1 MLALQIRALGWFRL
15 GIWFPD
21 VLLILCVVSR
31 GGCFVQCW
39 KLAVPQVRISVV
51 LVCSLQ
57 LNGVEPPSAWLSL
70 GLARATDSSLHETP
84 QGPQNQ
90 LALAAVA
97 WVLGDGGADGYG
109 CEWNLT
115 QERLWLIF
123 GGFLFP
129 WFVIPTSSAWAVTAD
144 LGSLI
149 LLCLCYQECKYYWP
163 NSCPLTAVQPC
174 HLPIKLMTSGLN
186 WKAGGVPAVTGDRA
200 GLVPSP
206 LLWATGNSFPAG
218 MLMESGG

>member
-1 MLALQIRALGWFRL
+1 MTRAGYV
-15 GIWFPD
+15 GFPD
-21 VLLILCVVSR
+21 YLLILYVGSR
-31 GGCFVQCW
+31 GDCFVQCW
-39 KLAVPQVRISVV
+39 KLAAPQVRISLVF
-51 LVCSLQ
+51 VCSLQ
-57 LNGVEPPSAWLSL
+57 LNSAEPPSAWLSL
-70 GLARATDSSLHETP
+70 GLARATENSLHEMP

-90 LALAAVA
+90 LASAAVA

-115 QERLWLIF
+115 QERCWLVF

-129 WFVIPTSSAWAVTAD
+129 WIVIPTSSAWAVTAD
-144 LGSLI
+144 LGSFT

-163 NSCPLTAVQPC
+163 NSCHLTAVQPC
-174 HLPIKLMTSGLN
+174 HLPIRLVTPGLN
-186 WKAGGVPAVTGDRA
+186 WKAGGVPAVTGGRA
-200 GLVPSP
+200 GLVPPP